1 LPSSTAPALTTTPAP
16 SLYAPVGPQEDV
28 PAAATVGW
36 EVCHASAF
44 DAAVLLREVLASCP
58 HSALMLAC
66 RRAGSGTYRL
76 LAWAPR
82 ADALADVGDARNA
95 SVLSNGAQWFFSSSR
110 SWGFARG
117 GDAVDRDTCTL
128 YTKGGEAGLRHRLVI
143 PTSGD
148 VLQPGCRCGA
158 ARSYERD
165 WERVVLGTDAI
176 EPSSTPSPTVTPSS
190 TPSPS
195 ASLSS
200 GASPSGTPT
209 PTPTPWYAPYGPQV
223 NVPRAA
229 LVGWAQCH
237 VSSFNGRTPLS
248 NVLSACAGPSL
259 MLACRQAGND
269 TLSLLA
275 WALREDATWDA
286 GSLVTAS
293 RRANGAEWYFS

>member
-1 LPSSTAPALTTTPAP
+1 
-16 SLYAPVGPQEDV
+16 
-28 PAAATVGW
+28 
-36 EVCHASAF
+36 
-44 DAAVLLREVLASCP
+44 
-58 HSALMLAC
+58 MLAC
-66 RRAGSGTYRL
+66 RRTGSSMYRL

-82 ADALADVGDARNA
+82 VDALFDLGNARNA
-95 SVLSNGAQWFFSSSR
+95 SVLSNGAQWFFSNSR

-117 GDAVDRDTCTL
+117 GDVVDRDACTV
-128 YTKGGEAGLRHRLVI
+128 YTKGGEAGLRHRLCI
-143 PTSGD
+143 PTSVG
-148 VLQPGCRCGA
+148 VLQPGFRCGA
-158 ARSYERD
+158 AVSYESG

-176 EPSSTPSPTVTPSS
+176 EPSSTPSPTVSPSS

-200 GASPSGTPT
+200 GVSPSGTAT

-223 NVPRAA
+223 NVPSAA
-229 LVGWAQCH
+229 LVGWTQCH
-237 VSSFNGRTPLS
+237 VSSFNERIPLS

-259 MLACRQAGND
+259 MLACRLAGND

-275 WALREDATWDA
+275 WSLREDATWDA